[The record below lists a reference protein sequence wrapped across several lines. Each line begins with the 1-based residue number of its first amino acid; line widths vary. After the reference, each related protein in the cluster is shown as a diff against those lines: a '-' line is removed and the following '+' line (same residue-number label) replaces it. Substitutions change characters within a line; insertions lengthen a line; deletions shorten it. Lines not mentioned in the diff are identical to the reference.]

1 MIHKF
6 SLIFIF
12 HLITG
17 TKQKYYS
24 ICNVQKLMLD
34 PLYTVLSNC
43 WPSFKELINYWLI
56 LALEDLEKITNE
68 VSKRNMK
75 SRQIKGRA
83 LWELL
88 YADCWNNEIEII
100 VCEFQT
106 ISLSRFLY
114 LNEFNWIYNLH
125 IKVNCFSLTLFDCC
139 VIV

>member
-56 LALEDLEKITNE
+56 LALVDGEKITNE
-68 VSKRNMK
+68 VRKVEIMK
-75 SRQIKGRA
+75 LSTYI
-83 LWELL
+83 LCELL
-88 YADCWNNEIEII
+88 YTEIEIVI
-100 VCEFQT
+100 CEFQT